1 MSGPEQP
8 SVGLTAEQWVALAKQ
23 GAKVPMT
30 IPIMG
35 TSMLPLIRY
44 KVDPVTIL
52 PLDREPLEGDI
63 VLFRHAGDGDLVVHR
78 VYRVLGDQVQT
89 WGDNRPKPDRP
100 VGRSEVLGLVV
111 SMRRGDRTIPLDT
124 DEQRRRGVRWM
135 RSPLRRPLWRAWHSL
150 RWLPGKLIRKLWP
163 DFRKQQRS

>member
-8 SVGLTAEQWVALAKQ
+8 TVSLTAEQWVALAKR

-44 KVDPVTIL
+44 KVDPVTIM
-52 PLDREPLEGDI
+52 PLDREPVEGDI
-63 VLFRHAGDGDLVVHR
+63 VLFRHEGDGALVVHR
-78 VYRVLGDQVQT
+78 VYRVGDGKVQT
-89 WGDNRPKPDRP
+89 WGDNRLKPDRP
-100 VGRSEVLGLVV
+100 MDRDAVLGLVV

-124 DEQRRRGVRWM
+124 EEQRCRGIRWM
-135 RSPLRRPLWRAWHSL
+135 RSPIRRRLWLAWSSL

-163 DFRKQQRS
+163 DFRKDKRD